1 MSGVRI
7 ASLLPS
13 ATEICYALGL
23 GDALVGVSHECDF
36 PSAARTKPVLTSS
49 RLDGNLESQAIDDQV
64 RSLVQEGLSIYAVDE
79 VRLAQLQ
86 PTLVLTQ
93 DTCSVCAVPFVEVE
107 RATLRT
113 LGPGARIVSLSPN
126 TIEALFAD
134 ILKIGGL
141 AGIPGRAET
150 LVTALRA
157 RVTRLQARTAPLP
170 RYTVLHLEWLQ
181 PPMVA
186 GHWTPSLLVMAG
198 GEPVLGHLG
207 VPTRAESW
215 QTIAAADPDVLLLAP
230 CGYKLDKT
238 LTELGSYHPHL
249 SALRAVQAGR
259 AFVADGNAYFN
270 RPGPRLVDSAEIAAA
285 AIHPAEL
292 ANAFEFGP
300 ETLRRWP

>member
-23 GDALVGVSHECDF
+23 GDAVVGVSHECDF
-36 PSAARTKPVLTSS
+36 PPAARTKPVLTSS

-134 ILKIGGL
+134 IIKIGGL
-141 AGIPGRAET
+141 VGTPGRAKT
-150 LVTALRA
+150 LVAAMRA
-157 RVTRLQARTAPLP
+157 RLTRLQARTATLP
-170 RYTVLHLEWLQ
+170 RRTVLHLEWLE

-186 GHWTPSLLVMAG
+186 GHWTPSLLLMAG
-198 GEPVLGHLG
+198 KMGPEKKKMGPGLKVSAIMGPGLK
-207 VPTRAESW
+207 VS
-215 QTIAAADPDVLLLAP
+215 AAQIDD
-230 CGYKLDKT
+230 
-238 LTELGSYHPHL
+238 
-249 SALRAVQAGR
+249 QA
-259 AFVADGNAYFN
+259 ASVA
-270 RPGPRLVDSAEIAAA
+270 
-285 AIHPAEL
+285 HPAHGGTHGEKS
-292 ANAFEFGP
+292 GP
-300 ETLRRWP
+300 